1 MHDIMQIADWF
12 CEMYRRRFHVAIDEM
27 KLHKLLYLAQRE
39 SFIECGS
46 PLFKD
51 EFSAWKYGPV
61 MVKIRD
67 AFRTGRFAQMA
78 QFVCQLPND
87 VVAILQTVFDNYAWK
102 NSWSLSRLTHSET
115 SWQKARGDL
124 DEWQHGDGVIK
135 TADIRIDAQRVA
147 ARRQMLS
154 LLGV

>member
-1 MHDIMQIADWF
+1 MQNVLQIADWF
-12 CEMYRRRFHVAIDEM
+12 CEMYQRQFHVAIDEM

-39 SFIECGS
+39 SLIQCGR

-51 EFSAWKYGPV
+51 EFHAWKYGPV
-61 MVKIRD
+61 MIKVRE
-67 AFRTGRFAQMA
+67 AFHSGWFSRMA
-78 QFVCQLPND
+78 QTVCQLPSA
-87 VVAILQTVFDNYAWK
+87 VVNVLKFVFDNYAWK

-115 SWQKARGDL
+115 SWQLARGNL
-124 DEWQHGDGVIK
+124 DEWEHGDGVIK

-154 LLGV
+154 FLGL

>member
-124 DEWQHGDGVIK
+124 DEWQHVDGVIK